1 MQMRKRDRKTK
12 STAVPP
18 DDNGEVDIVPA
29 LIDDF
34 LASSAAYLRQ
44 RWAKRPSLDGAQGL
58 SAHPP
63 RRKYEIN

>member
-1 MQMRKRDRKTK
+1 MSKNDRKTK
-12 STAVPP
+12 ITAAPP
-18 DDNGEVDIVPA
+18 EGDGEVDIVPA

-44 RWAKRPSLDGAQGL
+44 RWAKPSRTDGAPGL

-63 RRKYEIN
+63 RRKYEVN